1 MTGGDAASQP
11 PTRSAR
17 PPGKLTPMMAQYWEI
32 KDQHADAILLFRMG
46 DFYETFYQD
55 AEITARELGI
65 ALTTRDRQTDS
76 PVPLAG
82 VPHHSIDSYI
92 ARLLRAGHT
101 VAVCEQL
108 EDPALAKGLVKRA
121 VTEVLTPGTALT
133 PDLLAERENHYA
145 LAVWVTPDATADART
160 GSAFLDFSTG
170 AFGVGERFVRDL
182 PDLVAQY
189 APGELFL
196 PGACLGSELEQRLRR
211 RFESLPI
218 AHIEDASFTP
228 RVAAEVLRRHFG
240 VASLAGLDCGD
251 LPDGVRAAG
260 ALLDHG
266 TRLKQGRLQAVTR
279 LQVLRGAAH
288 LFLDEDTLANLEVF
302 RPLRGQ
308 DPSVTLVH
316 QLDAC
321 RSAMGSRLLRTWLR
335 APLRERETAAARH
348 ASVAWFLEHR
358 ERLEALR
365 AQLARL
371 GDLERL
377 LGRIAADR
385 GSPRD
390 LVALAQSIAVLPAIT
405 ACVHDAQ
412 ADLLAALQAQA
423 DPLSDIQRDVEATL
437 VDDPPAHLR
446 DGGVIRAG
454 VSPELD
460 GLLASTQSARDWI
473 AGLQES
479 ERRATGIA
487 KLKVGYNRVFG
498 YYLEVPRSQ
507 AERVPAHYTGKQTLV
522 NAQRYVTPELKTQEQ
537 LVLRAETERVRIET
551 RLFGELCARV
561 AAASARIQRTA
572 GALAELDALAAFAAV
587 AHKRE
592 FAQPRL
598 TDGDRIRI
606 RAGRHPVVEILSDAP
621 FVPND
626 LDVSREQAQ
635 ILLITGPNM
644 GGKSTFLRQVALI
657 VLMAYAGSFVPAA
670 EAEIGHVDRIFTRVG
685 ASDNLARGQSTFLV
699 EMTETARIL
708 NACTAESLVILDEVG
723 RGTSTH
729 DGMSLAWAILEHLH
743 NGAARPRT
751 LFATHYHE
759 LTVLEG
765 TLAHLRNLTVEVR
778 EWQDEIVFLHRIVP
792 GRADKSYG
800 IQVAQLAG
808 LPAEVI
814 GRAKQILA
822 QHERMESDLGHD
834 APRAPRSA
842 ARQLDLFASA
852 ERRISARLRQ
862 LDPDTLHPEAAAEL
876 LRELRRLL

>member
-1 MTGGDAASQP
+1 MSAGGASPQAT
-11 PTRSAR
+11 TRAAR
-17 PPGKLTPMMAQYWEI
+17 PPGKLTPMMAQYWDI
-32 KDQHADAILLFRMG
+32 KEQHAEAILLFRMG

-55 AEITARELGI
+55 AEITSRELGI
-65 ALTTRDRQTDS
+65 ALTTRDRQTDA

-145 LAVWVTPDATADART
+145 LAVWLTPDAAPDARA
-160 GSAFLDFSTG
+160 GFAFLDFSTG
-170 AFGVGERFVRDL
+170 AFGVGERLCRDL

-196 PGACLGSELEQRLRR
+196 PRACLGSELEQRLQR

-228 RVAAEVLRRHFG
+228 RVAADVLRRHFG

-251 LPDGVRAAG
+251 LTDGIRAAG

-266 TRLKQGRLQAVTR
+266 TRLKQGRLHVVTH
-279 LQVLRGAAH
+279 LQVLRGTAH
-288 LFLDEDTLANLEVF
+288 MFLDEDTLANLEVF

-308 DPSVTLVH
+308 DAHVTLVH
-316 QLDAC
+316 QLDDC
-321 RSAMGSRLLRTWLR
+321 RTAMGSRLLRTWLR
-335 APLRERETAAARH
+335 SPLRDRAAATARH
-348 ASVAWFLEHR
+348 EAVAWFLAHR
-358 ERLEALR
+358 DRLDDLR
-365 AQLARL
+365 RGLGHL

-390 LVALAQSIAVLPAIT
+390 LMALAQSIVALPAI
-405 ACVHDAQ
+405 AAAVREAQ
-412 ADLLAALQAQA
+412 AELVAALHART
-423 DPLSDIQRDVEATL
+423 DPLTDIQRDIESTL
-437 VDDPPAHLR
+437 VDEPPAHLR
-446 DGGVIRAG
+446 DGGVIRSG
-454 VSPELD
+454 VSSELD
-460 GLLASTQSARDWI
+460 ALLASTQDARDWI

-479 ERRATGIA
+479 ERRATGIQ

-507 AERVPAHYTGKQTLV
+507 ADRVPAHYTGKQTLV
-522 NAQRYVTPELKTQEQ
+522 SAQRYVTPELKSQEQ

-561 AAASARIQRTA
+561 VEQSVRLQRTA
-572 GALAELDALAAFAAV
+572 EALAELDALAAFAAV

-592 FAQPRL
+592 FAQPHL
-598 TDGDRIRI
+598 GDGDRIRI

-626 LDVSREQAQ
+626 LDVAREQAQ

-670 EAEIGHVDRIFTRVG
+670 EAEIGRVDRIFTRVG

-699 EMTETARIL
+699 EMTETAKIL
-708 NACTAESLVILDEVG
+708 NTCTAESLVILDEVG

-729 DGMSLAWAILEHLH
+729 DGMSLAWAVLEHLH
-743 NGAARPRT
+743 GGTARPLT

-808 LPAEVI
+808 LPPEVI
-814 GRAKQILA
+814 ARAKQILA
-822 QHERMESDLGHD
+822 QHERMESDLGHA
-834 APRAPRSA
+834 APRPPRVRSP
-842 ARQLDLFASA
+842 QLDLFATA
-852 ERRISARLRQ
+852 ERRVSERLRQ
-862 LDPDTLHPEAAAEL
+862 VDPDALRPEDAAEL
-876 LRELRRLL
+876 LRDLRRLL